1 MNGLRGSR
9 AELGAVIAAR
19 PACEVVICPPA
30 TLIAEFA
37 DMAAG
42 VIRIGAQDCHP
53 LEAGAHTGE
62 LSAEMLRDCGADFVI
77 CGHSERRQDQGEGD
91 DLVCA
96 KAEAAL
102 RTGLEPIICVGESEA
117 ERKNGETLAVLSRQI
132 GDSVPKNADQFL
144 IAYEPIWAIGAGR
157 AASARDIEQAHGHIR
172 SLLGK
177 IPVLY
182 GGSVQPDNAAEI
194 AALENVNG
202 LLIGG
207 ASLKASS
214 FLSIIGLCKRFY

>member
-1 MNGLRGSR
+1 M
-9 AELGAVIAAR
+9 
-19 PACEVVICPPA
+19 VICPPA

-37 DMAAG
+37 DIAAG
-42 VIRIGAQDCHP
+42 VIRIGGQDCHP

-62 LSAEMLRDCGADFVI
+62 ISAEMLRDCGADFVI
-77 CGHSERRQDQGEGD
+77 CGHSERRQAQSEGD

-102 RTGLEPIICVGESEA
+102 RAGLEPIICVGESEA
-117 ERKNGETLAVLSRQI
+117 ERKKGETLAVLSRQI
-132 GDSVPKNADQFL
+132 RDSVPKSPKSKNRFL
-144 IAYEPIWAIGAGR
+144 IAYEPIWAIGTGR
-157 AASARDIEQAHGHIR
+157 AASSKDIEQAHGHIR

-194 AALENVNG
+194 AALEDVNG

-214 FLSIIGLCKRFY
+214 FLSIIDLCKRFY